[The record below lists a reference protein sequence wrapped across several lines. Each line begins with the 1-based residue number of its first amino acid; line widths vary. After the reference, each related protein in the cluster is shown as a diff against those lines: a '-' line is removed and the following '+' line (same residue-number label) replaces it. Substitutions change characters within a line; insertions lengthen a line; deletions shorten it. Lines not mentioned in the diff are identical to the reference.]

1 MGFFE
6 DRGAW
11 PEIPLPGMSRKN
23 WLAVGLCCGGDPR
36 VPDEGRH
43 WMKGLAAPPVLWG
56 ELPGSPASSLAGL
69 RPPTSNRARR
79 KVLVQEASRKGCT
92 QGCTQGCQ
100 PARLRPT
107 AAGHR
112 GCCSGHAEPLQ
123 LGMMGQAGSKQ
134 IQPSLAPLLHVFI
147 VLQVCSTRTQLGLFQ
162 ADIWP
167 RRSVWCPPTPERCRV
182 PLAQQRAHA
191 R

>member
-23 WLAVGLCCGGDPR
+23 WLAVGLCCGGTPGCLMR
-36 VPDEGRH
+36 ASTGWRGLQLLLCCGGSCQVLLHPPWLAFVPQ
-43 WMKGLAAPPVLWG
+43 
-56 ELPGSPASSLAGL
+56 
-69 RPPTSNRARR
+69 PPTGPGER
-79 KVLVQEASRKGCT
+79 LVQEASRKGCT

-167 RRSVWCPPTPERCRV
+167 RRSVWCPPMPERCRV